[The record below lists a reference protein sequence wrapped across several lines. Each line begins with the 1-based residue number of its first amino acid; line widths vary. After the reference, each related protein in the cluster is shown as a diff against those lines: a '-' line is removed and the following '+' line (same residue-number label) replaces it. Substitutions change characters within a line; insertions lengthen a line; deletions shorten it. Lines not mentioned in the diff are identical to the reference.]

1 MFGRM
6 TFRSKMLGQTTF
18 GIQTIVVTTFRIQMF
33 GRMTSEFKCLK

>member
-6 TFRSKMLGQTTF
+6 TFRSKILGQTTF

-33 GRMTSEFKCLK
+33 GRMASEFKCLK